1 MSHIEIAAMEQAAG
15 RAADFLRALAN
26 ENRLLVVCRLAEGEH
41 SVGDL
46 VAAVGLSQSAVSQHL
61 ARLRRDGLVATRRD
75 AQTIHYSLAS
85 DAARQIIGILY
96 DRFCSA
102 AVNRQ
107 GAGRSIRRPDATKRG
122 IAS

>member
-15 RAADFLRALAN
+15 RAADFLRALAS

-41 SVGDL
+41 SVGGL

-75 AQTIHYSLAS
+75 AQTIYYSLAS

-102 AVNRQ
+102 AVKRQ
-107 GAGRSIRRPDATKRG
+107 RAAMSFRRLDNAKRR
-122 IAS
+122 IDS